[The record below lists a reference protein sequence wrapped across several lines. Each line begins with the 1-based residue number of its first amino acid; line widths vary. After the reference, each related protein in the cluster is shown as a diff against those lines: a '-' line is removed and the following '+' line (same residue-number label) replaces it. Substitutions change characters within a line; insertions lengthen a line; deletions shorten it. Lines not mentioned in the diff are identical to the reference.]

1 MKELSD
7 RVRAEVGK
15 VVVGQDVT
23 VEHLLAAVV
32 GGHVLLEGPPG
43 VAKTL
48 LANALARAL
57 DVEFRRV
64 QFTPDVLP
72 SDLTG
77 TTTLRGGG
85 LAFRPGPV
93 FTNVLLADEV
103 NRTPPKTQAAL
114 LEAMQ
119 ERQVSVDGQ
128 THPLER
134 PFLVLATQNPIEYE
148 GTYPLP
154 EAQLDR
160 FLFKLDIGY
169 PAQVD
174 ELAIL
179 RLAHEGVGPPPLDVV
194 RAVAGAADLDDARQ
208 AVDATAVSDEVAAFV
223 VALVRQTRDLPS
235 VELGASPRAA
245 VHLLAASRAL
255 ARLAGA
261 TSSRPTT
268 WSRSPVR
275 CCGTGSCCAPR
286 GRARALQRGRRG
298 RRRARS
304 RARPAV
310 SPTQRTALAA
320 AAIAFAGLVL
330 PLELTALALVALAGR
345 RRGPRRR
352 AAAAVG
358 AARGAGKR
366 RARGSLRL
374 ALRQLVPV
382 TGAVRLRQPV
392 ATGGRARPVRGSREG
407 SRARC
412 SRADAGATR
421 CHDPPFGAP
430 GRSGLAAATS
440 GCSRTTGSA
449 STGSAGGEAGS
460 RRPCGGA
467 LPRRGA
473 AHARP
478 PRPRHRVRLDPRLP
492 ARRRHPARQLGGD
505 AARRAAD
512 VQQYRVEQDRDVVC
526 VMDSGRLMGAP
537 LGDGTRLDFAVDA
550 VPPWPRSRT
559 SSATAAASS
568 PSTAPSAG
576 TCRQA
581 QGGPGHRR
589 RALRSRADRGGGDY
603 ALAFHRVGEVEAGV
617 RAGAHR
623 PARPV
628 RGAAAG
634 RGDARA
640 RAPASRGRGER
651 DRSRSRRCSTP
662 SDPAARRPSRGGG
675 GGDAR
680 RPRASRAVSP
690 RGRRSRHRGRP
701 ASRRCLRQTYLRAKA
716 RARL

>member
-23 VEHLLAAVV
+23 VEHLLAAAVV

-85 LAFRPGPV
+85 LAFRPSPV

-128 THPLER
+128 THSLER

-179 RLAHEGVGPPPLDVV
+179 RLAHEGVEAAAARRRPSRGGRGRPGRCEAGGRRDRGLGRGRRLRR
-194 RAVAGAADLDDARQ
+194 RARAPDARP
-208 AVDATAVSDEVAAFV
+208 AE
-223 VALVRQTRDLPS
+223 R
-235 VELGASPRAA
+235 RARGES
-245 VHLLAASRAL
+245 SRGRAP
-255 ARLAGA
+255 AGRLAGA
-261 TSSRPTT
+261 
-268 WSRSPVR
+268 
-275 CCGTGSCCAPR
+275 GTVGGTRLRHARRRGRGHPSGAAAPAR
-286 GRARALQRGRRG
+286 AARGGRARALQRGRRG

-382 TGAVRLRQPV
+382 TGAVRLRQPL
-392 ATGGRARPVRGSREG
+392 ATGGPLDPSEAPEEG

-430 GRSGLAAATS
+430 GRSGFGRRDFRVLEDDEAPRLS
-440 GCSRTTGSA
+440 
-449 STGSAGGEAGS
+449 GSAGGEPD
-460 RRPCGGA
+460 RRRRAAGA

-473 AHARP
+473 AHAWP
-478 PRPRHRVRLDPRLP
+478 PRPRHEFDSIRDYQPDDDIRRVNW
-492 ARRRHPARQLGGD
+492 
-505 AARRAAD
+505 AATQRVGRPMSS
-512 VQQYRVEQDRDVVC
+512 QYR
-526 VMDSGRLMGAP
+526 G
-537 LGDGTRLDFAVDA
+537 
-550 VPPWPRSRT
+550 
-559 SSATAAASS
+559 
-568 PSTAPSAG
+568 
-576 TCRQA
+576 
-581 QGGPGHRR
+581 
-589 RALRSRADRGGGDY
+589 
-603 ALAFHRVGEVEAGV
+603 
-617 RAGAHR
+617 
-623 PARPV
+623 
-628 RGAAAG
+628 
-634 RGDARA
+634 
-640 RAPASRGRGER
+640 
-651 DRSRSRRCSTP
+651 
-662 SDPAARRPSRGGG
+662 
-675 GGDAR
+675 
-680 RPRASRAVSP
+680 
-690 RGRRSRHRGRP
+690 
-701 ASRRCLRQTYLRAKA
+701 
-716 RARL
+716 